1 MVEWYAKHIK
11 HFNINFHL
19 VFTFKIYY
27 YILMLIILMFS
38 STTRFI
44 KMNVILQNLAGMSEP
59 VK

>member
-1 MVEWYAKHIK
+1 MQSTL
-11 HFNINFHL
+11 NILILTFI